1 MYNKQTTSFRNNMEK
16 KKRLTETGTSLP
28 DEKYRIKI
36 VPNGPYL
43 VYGNPTIQ
51 QEILTLNEEEIPW
64 EYAKGHCYSTPGNPT
79 ALCRCGHSGN
89 HPYCDGSHTR
99 ITWDSTLTASNS
111 PLLEK
116 AESYDGSTL
125 ELADNPGYC
134 AHVRICMAKH
144 TVWKNTRHSD
154 QTEAK
159 DNAVHGTVLCP
170 SGRLKIRD
178 KATGN
183 YIEPPLKPEISL
195 IEDPQKKCS
204 GPLWV
209 KGGIPIDST
218 DTAYEQRNRVTLCR
232 CGASA
237 NKPFCDGTH
246 IASGFDDHLP
256 LDTKK
261 QTE

>member
-1 MYNKQTTSFRNNMEK
+1 MEK

-116 AESYDGSTL
+116 AESYDGPTL
-125 ELADNPGYC
+125 ELADPVIVPMSASAWPN
-134 AHVRICMAKH
+134 I
-144 TVWKNTRHSD
+144 
-154 QTEAK
+154 Q
-159 DNAVHGTVLCP
+159 
-170 SGRLKIRD
+170 SGK
-178 KATGN
+178 T
-183 YIEPPLKPEISL
+183 P
-195 IEDPQKKCS
+195 
-204 GPLWV
+204 
-209 KGGIPIDST
+209 GIPTRQKQKTMPFTEPS
-218 DTAYEQRNRVTLCR
+218 
-232 CGASA
+232 SA
-237 NKPFCDGTH
+237 PPED
-246 IASGFDDHLP
+246 
-256 LDTKK
+256 
-261 QTE
+261 